1 MPIPRGVAYSRPPMA
16 SHEKNNNSGLAR
28 LGLKLSDW
36 FEKWFPDAFA
46 LALAAVAVVFV
57 ATLFALF
64 TRFGGPLSAYASVSA
79 GMIVWAAGKY
89 GLGLATPYL
98 FGLLA
103 ALAGY
108 IGAAVIDNRRSP

>member
-1 MPIPRGVAYSRPPMA
+1 MLSYRRVRYLRCSSEGIKDLVETA
-16 SHEKNNNSGLAR
+16 S
-28 LGLKLSDW
+28 
-36 FEKWFPDAFA
+36 AFGSA
-46 LALAAVAVVFV
+46 GVFV

-64 TRFGGPLSAYASVSA
+64 TRFGGPLSAYASVGA

>member
-1 MPIPRGVAYSRPPMA
+1 VRATV
-16 SHEKNNNSGLAR
+16 L
-28 LGLKLSDW
+28 LLSIV
-36 FEKWFPDAFA
+36 AFA
-46 LALAAVAVVFV
+46 ISFSSEGIKELVETASAFGSAGVFV
-57 ATLFALF
+57 ASLFALF
-64 TRFGGPLSAYASVSA
+64 TRFGGPLSAYASVGA

-108 IGAAVIDNRRSP
+108 IGAALIDNRRRS

>member
-1 MPIPRGVAYSRPPMA
+1 MISFSSESIKDLIETA
-16 SHEKNNNSGLAR
+16 SSFGSA
-28 LGLKLSDW
+28 G
-36 FEKWFPDAFA
+36 
-46 LALAAVAVVFV
+46 VFV

-64 TRFGGPLSAYASVSA
+64 TRFGGPLSAYTSIAA

-103 ALAGY
+103 ALIGY
-108 IGAAVIDNRRSP
+108 VAAAFAENRH